1 MFGEE
6 FNKFGNE
13 SKNVVHF

>member
-1 MFGEE
+1 LENSLRA

-13 SKNVVHF
+13 